1 MLPAAFAVSCIIFT
15 GSYVPFRCKELNH
28 TSVEEGLPVGEDDA
42 GLNITYHECVI
53 TITTNMSDHLESK
66 RLDCIEGYEYEAA
79 RELSLVSEWDLVCE
93 KESLGDLLE
102 TFYMIGLGIGSV
114 VFPVI
119 ADTYGRKYSMVM
131 AGILSIVV
139 GTVMP
144 FVPQYAAF
152 AVLEVLQGAALMG
165 CEIAASSLC
174 LELVPTKMRSTI
186 SLMFHMAWSVSI
198 VIYAAFAYLARNMSW
213 RMHQLVVGLT
223 SSYFIFLP
231 WILDESYRWLA
242 ANKKYHIIERNLKK
256 ACRVNHVD
264 ENVIMALF
272 KEKVVSPNEEHHSL
286 LDTHSNRGLDK
297 GENNRN
303 VHGEGTEEK
312 PLLQIFKDREILK
325 LSAVTWFMWLT
336 NSLTY
341 YGLYLNSTEFH
352 SDKYIGFGLNCIT
365 DVLSVITFWLTVD
378 RFGRKRT
385 CQVFHLIAGVSLI
398 VSVLFDNFKDTV
410 PSFSAAVTAFVFIG
424 KYAIST
430 SFSVVWLYTPEI
442 FPTNIRNVGLGL
454 ASMSAKLGGLF
465 APFSRTLYRYLPW
478 APGTVFGTFCIVVA
492 LIVRFLPE
500 TNNQELPQTIHE
512 MKQWIRQQSETPREN
527 SIPEE

>member
-1 MLPAAFAVSCIIFT
+1 MAASNSDEGFDSILLALKWRGVYQIYQLIPLVLSILPTAFAVSCIIFT
-15 GSYVPFRCKELNH
+15 GSYVPFRCKELNR

-42 GLNITYHECVI
+42 GLNITYHECGI

-93 KESLGDLLE
+93 KESLGDLLQ
-102 TFYMIGLGIGSV
+102 TFYMVGLGVGAV

-119 ADTYGRKYSMVM
+119 ADTYGRKYSLVM
-131 AGILSIVV
+131 AGISAFAV

-152 AVLEVLQGAALMG
+152 AALKILQGAAMMG
-165 CEIAASSLC
+165 CVIASTSLC
-174 LELVPTKMRSTI
+174 LELVPAKQRSTI
-186 SLMFHMAWSVSI
+186 SVIISGGWSVSI

-213 RMHQLVVGLT
+213 RIHQLVTGLT

-264 ENVIMALF
+264 ENVITALF
-272 KEKVVSPNEEHHSL
+272 REKVMSPNEEHHSL

-297 GENNRN
+297 
-303 VHGEGTEEK
+303 VKTTE
-312 PLLQIFKDREILK
+312 
-325 LSAVTWFMWLT
+325 TFMVKEQRR
-336 NSLTY
+336 SQFCRSSRIERY
-341 YGLYLNSTEFH
+341 SSCPQSRGLCE
-352 SDKYIGFGLNCIT
+352 
-365 DVLSVITFWLTVD
+365 
-378 RFGRKRT
+378 
-385 CQVFHLIAGVSLI
+385 
-398 VSVLFDNFKDTV
+398 TV
-410 PSFSAAVTAFVFIG
+410 PSFTVAVTAFAFIG
-424 KYAIST
+424 KFAIST
-430 SFSVVWLYTPEI
+430 SFSIVWLYTPEI

-454 ASMSAKLGGLF
+454 ASMSARIGGLF
-465 APFSRTLYRYLPW
+465 APFTRTLYRYLPW
-478 APGTVFGTFCIVVA
+478 APGTVFGTLCIVVA

-527 SIPEE
+527 SIPEK